1 MAERKLAER
10 KLAERKLRL
19 VFFGTPDFA
28 VPVLAALVEAGHE
41 IVCVYSQPPRRSGRG
56 MLETPSPVHRYAA
69 EKGLAVR
76 IPESLKPADVQA
88 EFAELKADAGIVVAY
103 GLIFPPSILA
113 VPRLGCLNV
122 HASLLP
128 RWRGAAPIQRAI
140 IAGDRETGVTIMQMD
155 AGLDTGDIL
164 LVEQCPITGETTAE
178 SLHDVLATMGAGLIV
193 RALKEMDEGKLT
205 PRPQDEAQ
213 ACYADKLRREESEI
227 DWRQSAEMIERKVRA
242 LNPWPGFWFDLDKGA
257 RIRVLAV
264 ELCEVPQ
271 KAQMEKAG
279 TDKPSAGQVLDDN
292 LCIACGEGAVRL
304 RLLQRQGK
312 SAMAA
317 AAFLRGFPIAVGT
330 QLSLPEGEGPCR
342 VTN

>member
-1 MAERKLAER
+1 MAERKLAERKLAERKLAER

-56 MLETPSPVHRYAA
+56 MLETPSPVHQYAT
-69 EKGLAVR
+69 EKGIAVR
-76 IPESLKPADVQA
+76 TPESLSSADVQA
-88 EFAELKADAGIVVAY
+88 EFAALKADAGIVVAY
-103 GLIFPPSILA
+103 GLILPPSILSA
-113 VPRLGCLNV
+113 PKLGCLNV

-164 LVEQCPITGETTAE
+164 LVGKCPITVKATAE
-178 SLHDVLATMGAGLIV
+178 SLHDVLAAMGAELIV
-193 RALKEMDEGKLT
+193 RALKEIGEGKLT

-213 ACYADKLRREESEI
+213 ACYAEKLKRGESQI
-227 DWRQSAEMIERKVRA
+227 DWRQSAESIERKVRA
-242 LNPWPGFWFDLDKGA
+242 LNPWPGFWFDFDKGV

-264 ELCEVPQ
+264 ELCKAPQ
-271 KAQMEKAG
+271 KA
-279 TDKPSAGQVLDDN
+279 PAGQVLDDN

-317 AAFLRGFPIAVGT
+317 DAFLRGFPIAVGT
-330 QLSLPEGEGPCR
+330 QLSLLEGGGS
-342 VTN
+342 